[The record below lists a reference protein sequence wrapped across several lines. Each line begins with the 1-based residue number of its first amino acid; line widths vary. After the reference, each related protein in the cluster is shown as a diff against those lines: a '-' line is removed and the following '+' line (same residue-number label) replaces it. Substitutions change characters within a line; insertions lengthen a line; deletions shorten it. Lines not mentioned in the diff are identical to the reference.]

1 MNKQQEEF
9 FTQKRDEPLV
19 LVDYLKQ
26 LESENIDTDSEVDDE
41 PVDKTMSQKVRTS
54 VILVSVIFIMFFF
67 TVLWFSFSRK
77 QVEEKPTFGISLQ
90 EVSEEPDVQPQDSIL
105 ESNEN
110 KTDEF
115 TIEALN
121 GLKPEELLEFI
132 STNENLKE
140 LLSEE
145 DIKQLEA
152 LYGFYSDLF
161 GEMNSS
167 QKGGE

>member
-9 FTQKRDEPLV
+9 FTQERDKPLV

-26 LESENIDTDSEVDDE
+26 LESENINSDSEVDDG
-41 PVDKTMSQKVRTS
+41 PIDKTMLQKVRTS
-54 VILVSVIFIMFFF
+54 VILMSIIFIMFFF
-67 TVLWFSFSRK
+67 TVLWFSISRK
-77 QVEEKPTFGISLQ
+77 QVEEKPTFDISLQ
-90 EVSEEPDVQPQDSIL
+90 EVSEESEVQPQDNNL

-115 TIEALN
+115 TIEDLN
-121 GLKPEELLEFI
+121 GLKPEEFLEFV

-145 DIKQLEA
+145 EIKQLEA
-152 LYGFYSDLF
+152 LYGFYSDLL
-161 GEMNSS
+161 GEMSTTKDGN
-167 QKGGE
+167 

>member
-26 LESENIDTDSEVDDE
+26 LESEDINTDPEVDDE
-41 PVDKTMSQKVRTS
+41 PVDKTMSKKVRTS
-54 VILVSVIFIMFFF
+54 VILMSVIFIMFFF
-67 TVLWFSFSRK
+67 TILWFSSSRK
-77 QVEEKPTFGISLQ
+77 QAEEKPTFDISLQ
-90 EVSEEPDVQPQDSIL
+90 EVSEEPEVKPQDNNL
-105 ESNEN
+105 ESNES

-115 TIEALN
+115 SIEALN
-121 GLKPEELLEFI
+121 DLKPEELLEFI

-145 DIKQLEA
+145 EIKQLES

-161 GEMNSS
+161 GEMSKAQNR
-167 QKGGE
+167 